1 MENKKVKMMKLNL
14 QLILKDKLKNKLK
27 KKQKVNNPSQLGLP
41 FLTFNMDHET
51 KIIL

>member
-14 QLILKDKLKNKLK
+14 QSILKNKLK
-27 KKQKVNNPSQLGLP
+27 KKQKINNPSQLGLL

-51 KIIL
+51 KITL